1 MQPRPAST
9 GELEGSLQLT
19 GAEWLGGEPPA
30 SSQGAGGEGNGPPA
44 GDGHDFPGDTREY
57 RLPRLSPNPAL
68 AFMGPEWTA
77 TWPDR
82 EPQITV
88 PPHVHRAQ
96 RADYL
101 ARLASIRR
109 EEGGPLPEQT
119 ASADA
124 GAAGGG
130 DAAAGGAAGA
140 NEGEQLQRSSNRGGL
155 TVRFAG
161 LEAEPPVLPITEIP
175 TTNRLPWRRGGAG
188 EGADGGAGGGG
199 AGGDGAGG
207 DGAGGAGGGADGGA
221 GGGGAAEGEGPWIG
235 WDTASGTART
245 PFPYVGW
252 GTGSPVP
259 PAEASPRD
267 TGGGGLADWL
277 IDEVSPG
284 SLVAFDR
291 PDHRFYDTF
300 PGGRIVKPT
309 VAFVDLQLHKR
320 VLEVREAWFT
330 AEGPRRRGRRNRR
343 RGETPLPDLEQIV
356 TAVRIRSENGT
367 MVWTLFAK
375 GNIQLMSVIDERVW
389 V

>member
-1 MQPRPAST
+1 MQPRPAT
-9 GELEGSLQLT
+9 LQLT
-19 GAEWLGGEPPA
+19 GAEFLGGEPPA
-30 SSQGAGGEGNGPPA
+30 SSQGAGGGGNGPPA
-44 GDGHDFPGDTREY
+44 SRAGGDGGEY
-57 RLPRLSPNPAL
+57 RLPRLSPKSNL
-68 AFMGPEWTA
+68 AHMGPEWTA

-88 PPHVHRAQ
+88 PPHVRRAR

-130 DAAAGGAAGA
+130 DTAAGGAAGA
-140 NEGEQLQRSSNRGGL
+140 DEGEQLQRSSSRGGL

-188 EGADGGAGGGG
+188 GGADGGAGGGG

-221 GGGGAAEGEGPWIG
+221 GGGGAEEGEGPWIG

-252 GTGSPVP
+252 GTGT

-277 IDEVSPG
+277 IDTVSRG
-284 SLVAFDR
+284 YLVAFDR
-291 PDHRFYDTF
+291 LDHRFYDTF

-309 VAFVDLQLHKR
+309 EAFVDLQLHKR

-343 RGETPLPDLEQIV
+343 RGGTPLPDLEQIA